1 MLIHFHPCD
10 HITFELKHLHVFEI
24 IIVLEKKLARLT
36 VIVGN
41 ASFFCLSTILN
52 YTCQRKPLCIAAYQ
66 LVVDAF
72 TLAFKGQHMVLAMNV
87 PINTVVNMIL
97 FH

>member
-36 VIVGN
+36 VVVSY
-41 ASFFCLSTILN
+41 ASFFICFYCKLLFRVTFRYRSEIQ
-52 YTCQRKPLCIAAYQ
+52 YIC
-66 LVVDAF
+66 
-72 TLAFKGQHMVLAMNV
+72 AFKKDNSKQ
-87 PINTVVNMIL
+87 
-97 FH
+97 FF